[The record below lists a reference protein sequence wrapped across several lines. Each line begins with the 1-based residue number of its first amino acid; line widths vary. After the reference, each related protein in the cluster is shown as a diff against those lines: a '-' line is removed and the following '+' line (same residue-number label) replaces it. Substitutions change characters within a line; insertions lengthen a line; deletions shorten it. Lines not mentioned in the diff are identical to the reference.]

1 MWRNLPPPLKDGS
14 DDFRPPDR
22 SLLRSPVYSHR
33 TITFGIRG
41 PLVRSDLPGLC
52 ERVCGLLEKSQAI
65 LALCDVSGIAAD
77 AVAVDA
83 LARLQLAA
91 YRHGCQVRLRNS
103 TPELRDLVAFM
114 GLADVLVE

>member
-1 MWRNLPPPLKDGS
+1 
-14 DDFRPPDR
+14 
-22 SLLRSPVYSHR
+22 VYEQT

-41 PLVRSDLPGLC
+41 PLARSDLPGLC
-52 ERVCGLLEKSQAI
+52 DRVCALLESSHPT

-91 YRHGCQVRLRNS
+91 YRHGCQVREC
-103 TPELRDLVAFM
+103 TPALRDLVAFM